1 MLGQRRE
8 PSATPGKSPEM
19 GCGALGNAPSSPR
32 VEQGITFPICAGGE
46 GKELTPAGGLEQK
59 VA

>member
-1 MLGQRRE
+1 
-8 PSATPGKSPEM
+8 M